1 MITTTENVT
10 LSVRNTR
17 DYPVLMA
24 ETLFPAGD
32 TVEVTVAGHYLV
44 QILASR
50 DLEAE
55 QVE

>member
-1 MITTTENVT
+1 MENTTESRT
-10 LSVRNTR
+10 LAVKNIRE
-17 DYPVLMA
+17 YPVLMA
-24 ETLFPAGD
+24 ETLFRPSE

-44 QILASR
+44 QILACS